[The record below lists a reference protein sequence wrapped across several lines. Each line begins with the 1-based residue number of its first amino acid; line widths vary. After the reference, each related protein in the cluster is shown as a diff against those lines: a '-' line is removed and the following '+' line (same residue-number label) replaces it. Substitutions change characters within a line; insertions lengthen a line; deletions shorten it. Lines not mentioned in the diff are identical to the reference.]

1 MVPIKV
7 NKWNSL
13 VQQVEENRQNIL
25 TLSEQPPQ
33 FDAKGE
39 WNSTTVYAQ
48 NDMINYNGSSY
59 FSLQDSNANH
69 TPGATESAAWWQ
81 LLAAQGEQGVQGVQG
96 VPGQTGPNG
105 RGVFAASLV
114 DNEFTVYVENSEVA
128 KNGDVLVVTVNPGTG
143 DNLGDVYLVT
153 NATGTT
159 NIPIANASRVGNIRG
174 AQGIQGPKGDPG
186 PQGPTGPAGA
196 PGGGATY
203 MHIMQLSLLSQ
214 PSQLNVGALSSLVI
228 CSNQE
233 APYTNETLQ
242 TALGVSN
249 TTRFPANGYV
259 YLYPGGTDFFPI
271 VGVKIKAY
279 GVTVMFRR
287 TPGGSNEELSGVG
300 INDTVVQVG

>member
-69 TPGATESAAWWQ
+69 TPGASDSAAWWQ
-81 LLAAQGEQGVQGVQG
+81 LLADKGEQGVPGVQGVQG
-96 VPGQTGPNG
+96 VPGQTGPHG

-114 DNEFTVYVENSEVA
+114 DNEFTVYVENSDVP

-159 NIPIANASRVGNIRG
+159 HIPVANASSVGNIRG

-186 PQGPTGPAGA
+186 AQTYTHYISFKYRKD
-196 PGGGATY
+196 GGSTY
-203 MHIMQLSLLSQ
+203 GNFSFVFTNHFSGSMPFSQ
-214 PSQLNVGALSSLVI
+214 FVNFINTSFPNGTFVFCGIELMDGTKGG
-228 CSNQE
+228 
-233 APYTNETLQ
+233 YM
-242 TALGVSN
+242 VSN
-249 TTRFPANGYV
+249 SSSGSGSLTITTGA
-259 YLYPGGTDFFPI
+259 GTGLAPDTFTINNTDVQDFDDNVI
-271 VGVKIKAY
+271 
-279 GVTVMFRR
+279 
-287 TPGGSNEELSGVG
+287 
-300 INDTVVQVG
+300 